1 MTAIDS
7 ATASSNL
14 ATQVSPKSSTK
25 SEPLGKNAFLELMI
39 TQLENQDP
47 LSPQDNGEFIS
58 QLAQFS
64 SVEGLDNL
72 NKSVGGMAT
81 AMRSSL
87 ALQASTLVGRGVRVP
102 TNASSFD
109 GHAPVTGVAV
119 LPETATNVRVRV
131 QDAQGREV
139 RTLDYGT
146 RAAGDVPISWDGRD
160 NDGVLQ
166 QPGRYTV
173 KSEGNFGKGVV
184 AAGVELL
191 ANVNS
196 VSIGGDGAVVLNV
209 AGVGAVPMAEVRE
222 VH

>member
-1 MTAIDS
+1 MTSIDS
-7 ATASSNL
+7 ATASNSL
-14 ATQVSPKSSTK
+14 ATSISPKSTTNA
-25 SEPLGKNAFLELMI
+25 EPLGKNAFLELMI

-72 NKSVGGMAT
+72 NQSVGGMAT

-87 ALQASTLVGRGVRVP
+87 ALQASTLVGRSVRVP
-102 TNASSFD
+102 TNAASFD
-109 GHAPVTGVAV
+109 GQSPVTGVAV
-119 LPETATNVRVRV
+119 LPETATSVRVRI
-131 QDAQGREV
+131 QDGQGREV

-146 RAAGDVPISWDGRD
+146 RAAGDVSISWDGRD
-160 NDGVLQ
+160 DAGVLQ
-166 QPGRYTV
+166 PPGRYTV
-173 KSEGNFGKGVV
+173 KSEGNFGKGTV

-209 AGVGAVPMAEVRE
+209 AGVGAVPMANVRE

>member
-7 ATASSNL
+7 AAASSSR
-14 ATQVSPKSSTK
+14 ATQISPRSTTNAA
-25 SEPLGKNAFLELMI
+25 PLGKNAFLELMI

-87 ALQASTLVGRGVRVP
+87 ALQASTLVGRSVRVP

-109 GHAPVTGVAV
+109 GQSPVTGVVV
-119 LPETATNVRVRV
+119 LPETATNVRVRI

-160 NDGVLQ
+160 DGGVLQ
-166 QPGRYTV
+166 PAGRYTV
-173 KSEGNFGKGVV
+173 KSEGNFGKGTV

-196 VSIGGDGAVVLNV
+196 VSISGDGAVVLNV
-209 AGVGAVPMAEVRE
+209 AGVGAVPMANVRE